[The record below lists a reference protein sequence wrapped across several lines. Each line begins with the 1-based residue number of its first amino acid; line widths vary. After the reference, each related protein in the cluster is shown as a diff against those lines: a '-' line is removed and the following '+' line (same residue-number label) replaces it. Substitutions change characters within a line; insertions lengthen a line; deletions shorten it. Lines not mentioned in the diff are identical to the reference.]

1 MLDSP
6 QLGYYVVLI
15 LLLFL
20 SGVFSASETA
30 FSSVNYIRLK
40 QHVKSD
46 NKRGKLALYQV
57 NHYTKTL
64 TAVLIGNNIVNITAT
79 SLATYLFSTRYSG
92 AGVVYATLLM
102 TLFILTFGEII
113 PKVLAKQHAEAIVL
127 FMSLPLHWFMILI
140 KPIVNLAAGVE
151 NRLVDDE
158 NRKVTA
164 TEDELVEIV
173 QTIEMEGV
181 LDQEERE
188 LIESAILFDD
198 KNVREVMRPRDEV
211 VFLYDNATKEQ
222 ILEVITTHKYS
233 RIPVISYEGLH
244 AVGIIR
250 ERDVLDCLIQ
260 NKEITME
267 TLLRKVTFIS
277 QRHRLQTALEKL
289 QKSREHMAVVVENMK
304 SMNFVGIVTLEDIL
318 EEIVGEIYDE
328 YDDLPRFV
336 IEIGHHTYEIDG
348 IVPIK
353 QFFEDYLEDEP
364 KPATEAK
371 TFAAWIDELAEGSR
385 IRKNREFKVKN
396 ISMRVL
402 SVKNYQTHKLE
413 LNVYSRMDDEL

>member
-1 MLDSP
+1 LDSP
-6 QLGYYVVLI
+6 QIGYLFALI

-30 FSSVNYIRLK
+30 YSSVNVIRLK
-40 QHVKSD
+40 QMAKAD
-46 NKRGKLALYQV
+46 NNRAKRALNQV
-57 NHYTKTL
+57 NQYTKVL
-64 TAVLIGNNIVNITAT
+64 TTILVGNNIVNISAT
-79 SLATYLFSTRYSG
+79 SLATYIFSVRFNE
-92 AGVVYATLLM
+92 AGVLYAMLVM
-102 TLFILTFGEII
+102 TVFILLFGEII
-113 PKVLAKQHAEAIVL
+113 PKVLAKQHAEQIVI
-127 FMSLPLHWFMILI
+127 FMCLPIHWLMILLR
-140 KPIVNLAAGVE
+140 PIVNLAAGVQS
-151 NRLVDDE
+151 RFVDDE
-158 NRKVTA
+158 NKKVTA

-211 VFLYDNATKEQ
+211 VFLYDNATKDQ
-222 ILEVITTHKYS
+222 IINVISTHKYS

-250 ERDVLDCLIQ
+250 ERDVLDCLLLDKPIS
-260 NKEITME
+260 ME
-267 TLLRKVTFIS
+267 NLLRKVTFVS

-289 QKSREHMAVVVENMK
+289 QKSREHMAIVVENMK
-304 SMNFVGIVTLEDIL
+304 SMNFVGLITLEDIL

-336 IEIGHHTYEIDG
+336 VEIGHHTYEVDG
-348 IVPIK
+348 VVPIK

-364 KPATEAK
+364 KPKTEAK
-371 TFAAWIDELAEGSR
+371 TFAGWIDELAQGSR
-385 IRKNREFKVKN
+385 IRKNKEFIYQN
-396 ISMRVL
+396 MSLRVL
-402 SVKNYQTHKLE
+402 GVKDYQAHKIE
-413 LNVYSRMDDEL
+413 LNVYSRMDADD

>member
-1 MLDSP
+1 MDSP
-6 QLGYYVVLI
+6 QIGYLFALI
-15 LLLFL
+15 VLLFL

-30 FSSVNYIRLK
+30 YSSVNVIRLK
-40 QHVKSD
+40 QMAKTDDHRA
-46 NKRGKLALYQV
+46 KRALNQV
-57 NHYTKTL
+57 NQYTKVL
-64 TAVLIGNNIVNITAT
+64 TTILVGNNIVNISAT
-79 SLATYLFSTRYSG
+79 SLATYIFSVRFNE
-92 AGVVYATLLM
+92 AGVLYAMLVM
-102 TLFILTFGEII
+102 TVFILLFGEII
-113 PKVLAKQHAEAIVL
+113 PKVLAKQHAEQIVI
-127 FMSLPLHWFMILI
+127 FMCLPIHWLMILLR
-140 KPIVNLAAGVE
+140 PIVNLAAGVQNRFIDEE
-151 NRLVDDE
+151 NK
-158 NRKVTA
+158 KVTA

-222 ILEVITTHKYS
+222 IIDVISTHKYS

-250 ERDVLDCLIQ
+250 ERDVLDCLLLDKPIS
-260 NKEITME
+260 ME
-267 TLLRKVTFIS
+267 NLLRKVTFVS

-289 QKSREHMAVVVENMK
+289 QKSREHMAIVVENMK
-304 SMNFVGIVTLEDIL
+304 SMNFVGLITLEDIL

-336 IEIGHHTYEIDG
+336 VEIGHHTYEVDG
-348 IVPIK
+348 VVPIK

-364 KPATEAK
+364 KPKTEAK
-371 TFAAWIDELAEGSR
+371 TFAGWIDELAQGSR
-385 IRKNREFKVKN
+385 IRKNKEFVYQNMSLKV
-396 ISMRVL
+396 L
-402 SVKNYQTHKLE
+402 GVKDYQAHKIE
-413 LNVYSRMDDEL
+413 LNVYSRMDADD

>member
-1 MLDSP
+1 MDSP
-6 QLGYYVVLI
+6 QVGYYIVLAI
-15 LLLFL
+15 LLVL

-30 FSSVNYIRLK
+30 YSSANPIRLK
-40 QHVKSD
+40 QHVK
-46 NKRGKLALYQV
+46 NKKKRAKLALEQV
-57 NHYTKTL
+57 NQYTKVL
-64 TAVLIGNNIVNITAT
+64 TTVLIGNNIVNITAT
-79 SLATYLFSTRYSG
+79 SIATYLFSVRFNE
-92 AGVVYATLLM
+92 AGVLYAMLVM
-102 TLFILTFGEII
+102 TVFILLFGEII
-113 PKVLAKQHAEAIVL
+113 PKVLAKEHAEDIVI
-127 FMSLPLHWFMILI
+127 FMSIPIQWLMIMI
-140 KPIVNLAAGVE
+140 KPIVEIAAGVQ
-151 NRLVDDE
+151 NKLVDED

-222 ILEVITTHKYS
+222 IIDVISTHKYS

-250 ERDVLDCLIQ
+250 ERDVLDCLLMDKPIS
-260 NKEITME
+260 ME
-267 TLLRKVTFIS
+267 NLLRKVTFVS

-289 QKSREHMAVVVENMK
+289 QKSREHMAIVVENMK

-336 IEIGHHTYEIDG
+336 VEIGHHTYEVDG

-364 KPATEAK
+364 KPKTEAK
-371 TFAAWIDELAEGSR
+371 TFAAWIDELAQGTR
-385 IRKNREFKVKN
+385 IRKNREFVYQNMSLKV
-396 ISMRVL
+396 L
-402 SVKNYQTHKLE
+402 GVKDYQAHKIE
-413 LNVYSRMDDEL
+413 LNVYSRMDADE

>member
-1 MLDSP
+1 LDSP
-6 QLGYYVVLI
+6 QLGYYVALI
-15 LLLFL
+15 VLLFL

-30 FSSVNYIRLK
+30 YSSVNYIRLK
-40 QHVKSD
+40 QFVKQE
-46 NKRGKLALYQV
+46 NKRAKLALYQV

-64 TAVLIGNNIVNITAT
+64 TTILIGNNIANITAT
-79 SLATYLFSTRYSG
+79 SLATYLFSVRYSG
-92 AGVVYATLLM
+92 AGVLYATLLM
-102 TLFILTFGEII
+102 TVFILMFGEIV
-113 PKVLAKQHAEAIVL
+113 PKVLAKQHPEAIVL
-127 FMSLPLHWFMILI
+127 FMSMPLHWLMVVI
-140 KPIVNLAAGVE
+140 KPIVNVAAGVE
-151 NRLVDDE
+151 NRLTDDE
-158 NRKVTA
+158 NKKVTA

-211 VFLYDNATKEQ
+211 VFLYDNATKDQ
-222 ILEVITTHKYS
+222 IINVISTHKYS
-233 RIPVISYEGLH
+233 RIPVISYQGLH

-250 ERDVLDCLIQ
+250 ERDVLDCLIL
-260 NKEITME
+260 NKEISME
-267 TLLRKVTFIS
+267 TLLRKVTFVS

-348 IVPIK
+348 VVPIK

-371 TFAAWIDELAEGSR
+371 TFAGWIDELADGNR
-385 IRKNREFKVKN
+385 LRKNREFKVKN
-396 ISMRVL
+396 ISMRVS
-402 SVKNYQTHKLE
+402 SVKDYQAHKLE
-413 LNVYSRMDDEL
+413 LNVYSRMDDE